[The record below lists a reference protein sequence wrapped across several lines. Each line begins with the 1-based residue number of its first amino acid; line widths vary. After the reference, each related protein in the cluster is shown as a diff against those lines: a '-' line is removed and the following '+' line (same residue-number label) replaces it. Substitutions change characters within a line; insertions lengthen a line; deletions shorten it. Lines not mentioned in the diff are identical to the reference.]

1 MEEVEMVDVFIAGV
15 RWSVP
20 QPVYESILAT
30 QAELAGQ
37 TERENAYE
45 ARIEQ
50 LEHHKDVLLRACQAA
65 YRKHHMG
72 DESIGWHELSDIL
85 GTALPEV
92 MGDKEFQ
99 AWPEANSDGE

>member
-37 TERENAYE
+37 TERENGYE
-45 ARIEQ
+45 ARIAE
-50 LEHHKDVLLRACQAA
+50 LEEEVLVAQEIGEDIGRKGALDDVLALPVLIGNVIRISDIEALRG
-65 YRKHHMG
+65 G
-72 DESIGWHELSDIL
+72 DE
-85 GTALPEV
+85 
-92 MGDKEFQ
+92 K
-99 AWPEANSDGE
+99 